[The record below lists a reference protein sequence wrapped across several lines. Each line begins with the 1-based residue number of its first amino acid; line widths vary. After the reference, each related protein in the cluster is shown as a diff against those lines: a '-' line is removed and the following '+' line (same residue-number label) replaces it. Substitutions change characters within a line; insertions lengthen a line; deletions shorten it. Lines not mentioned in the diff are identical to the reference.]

1 MLQLP
6 ATNDFLLIDQL
17 FISTVKRVISE
28 ELPEDKRRFSTLV
41 LIGLAVVS
49 QLNSAEVDANLLKEQ
64 SYACETSLQFFWV
77 FKFIV
82 IVSPLMSDRL
92 LRSLQVSSNVPD
104 IFKIY
109 LSTIE
114 VISSFKEA
122 MRPLSY
128 TLLDYMFDSS
138 SAAFPL
144 KFTSLKSKA
153 KSKSLFN
160 SILALLASF
169 VAFPEQL

>member
-64 SYACETSLQFFWV
+64 S
-77 FKFIV
+77 
-82 IVSPLMSDRL
+82 
-92 LRSLQVSSNVPD
+92 
-104 IFKIY
+104 
-109 LSTIE
+109 
-114 VISSFKEA
+114 
-122 MRPLSY
+122 
-128 TLLDYMFDSS
+128 
-138 SAAFPL
+138 
-144 KFTSLKSKA
+144 
-153 KSKSLFN
+153 
-160 SILALLASF
+160 
-169 VAFPEQL
+169 

>member
-1 MLQLP
+1 M
-6 ATNDFLLIDQL
+6 I
-17 FISTVKRVISE
+17 
-28 ELPEDKRRFSTLV
+28 
-41 LIGLAVVS
+41 
-49 QLNSAEVDANLLKEQ
+49 
-64 SYACETSLQFFWV
+64 
-77 FKFIV
+77 
-82 IVSPLMSDRL
+82 DRL

-122 MRPLSY
+122 MRTLSY